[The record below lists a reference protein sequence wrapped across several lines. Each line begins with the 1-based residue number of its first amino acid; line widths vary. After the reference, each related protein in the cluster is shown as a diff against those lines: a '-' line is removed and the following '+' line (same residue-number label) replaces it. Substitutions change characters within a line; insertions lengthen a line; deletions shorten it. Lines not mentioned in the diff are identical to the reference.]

1 MAKSAA
7 EIAQA
12 GYAHPEVLVDTQW
25 VADHGGDPKV
35 KIVEVDVDTAAYDTG
50 HVKGAIGLD
59 WRKDLQARP
68 IRDLLPKQELEAL
81 LSSKGISNE
90 DTVVAYGDNNNW
102 FAAWFVWNLKYYGH
116 PDVRLMNGGRKK
128 WQDEGRELVT
138 GAPAVKPASYK
149 AGQPN
154 KAIRAL
160 RDEVFAQ
167 LGKAGA
173 VLVDVRS
180 PKEFSGELLAPEN
193 LPQEGAQRGGHI
205 PGAAN
210 IPWAQAVREDGTF
223 KPADELK
230 ALYQG
235 KGVTPDKSV
244 IAYCRIGERSS
255 HTWFVLTYL
264 LGYPN
269 VRNYDGSWTEWGSLI
284 AAPIER

>member
-1 MAKSAA
+1 MAKSAT
-7 EIAQA
+7 ELKETD
-12 GYAHPEVLVDTQW
+12 YAHPEVLVDTQW
-25 VADHGGDPKV
+25 VADHASDPKV
-35 KIVEVDVDTAAYDTG
+35 KVVEVDVDTAAYDTG
-50 HVKGAIGLD
+50 HIKGAIGLD

-68 IRDLLPKQELEAL
+68 IRDMLPKDELEKL
-81 LSSKGISNE
+81 LSSKGISAD
-90 DTVVAYGDNNNW
+90 DTVIVYGDNNNW

-116 PDVRLMNGGRKK
+116 KDARLINGGRKK

-138 GAPAVKPASYK
+138 EAPNVKPASYK

-160 RDEVFAQ
+160 RQEVLAE
-167 LGKAGA
+167 LGKAGV

-223 KPADELK
+223 KSASELK
-230 ALYQG
+230 ELYG
-235 KGVTPDKSV
+235 AKGVTPDKAV

-255 HTWFVLTYL
+255 HTWFVLQYL

-284 AAPIER
+284 GAPIER

>member
-25 VADHGGDPKV
+25 VADHLGDPKV

-50 HVKGAIGLD
+50 HLKGAIGLD

-116 PDVRLMNGGRKK
+116 KDVRLMNGGRKK

-138 GAPAVKPASYK
+138 EAPVVKPASYK
-149 AGQPN
+149 AAQPN

-160 RDEVFAQ
+160 RDDVFAQ

-173 VLVDVRS
+173 VLIDVRS

-235 KGVTPDKSV
+235 KGVTPDKAV
-244 IAYCRIGERSS
+244 IAY
-255 HTWFVLTYL
+255 
-264 LGYPN
+264 
-269 VRNYDGSWTEWGSLI
+269 
-284 AAPIER
+284 

>member
-1 MAKSAA
+1 MSKSAT
-7 EIAQA
+7 ELKETD
-12 GYAHPEVLVDTQW
+12 YVHPEVLVDTAW
-25 VADHGGDPKV
+25 VADHADDPKV
-35 KIVEVDVDTAAYDTG
+35 KLVEVDVDTDAYDIG

-116 PDVRLMNGGRKK
+116 KDVRLMNGGRKK

-138 GAPAVKPASYK
+138 EAPTVKPASYT
-149 AGQPN
+149 AAQPN

-160 RDEVFAQ
+160 RDDVFAQ

-210 IPWAQAVREDGTF
+210 IPSGQAAPADATF
-223 KPADELK
+223 KPA
-230 ALYQG
+230 AG
-235 KGVTPDKSV
+235 
-244 IAYCRIGERSS
+244 RS
-255 HTWFVLTYL
+255 
-264 LGYPN
+264 
-269 VRNYDGSWTEWGSLI
+269 
-284 AAPIER
+284 